1 MEIKIII
8 KENFDITLTYIYLYL
23 MILGE
28 IMGGLLIFLYQYNS
42 KRKRKEIKYFGLNL
56 IYYKNI
62 ARDGNFKKAL

>member
-42 KRKRKEIKYFGLNL
+42 KRKRKEIK
-56 IYYKNI
+56 
-62 ARDGNFKKAL
+62 